1 MRNILTPKQRLDRD
15 RLRKQNYR
23 AALRARGFN
32 QHTVWATPEAW
43 QKLSAVA
50 RDLGPGLI
58 LKNSKRP
65 AETIRET
72 WPVNQ
77 DAGNTPGPAHL
88 SDASGGRIET

>member
-23 AALRARGFN
+23 VALRTRGFN
-32 QHTVWATPEAW
+32 QRTVWATPEAR

-50 RDLGPGLI
+50 RDLGPGLV

-65 AETIRET
+65 AETIREM

-77 DAGNTPGPAHL
+77 DAGNANVPAHS
-88 SDASGGRIET
+88 SDANGGRIET